1 MAHLANCSCA
11 TCLENAFRDTKDLAA
26 LYLKVRKQI
35 ELREEAWI
43 KQDQARAI
51 RRNLKRETLDQLVF
65 RIDLESK
72 RRSNSS
78 SGFSI

>member
-1 MAHLANCSCA
+1 MACSANCSCA
-11 TCLENAFRDTKDLAA
+11 TCLEIAFRDTHDLAA

-72 RRSNSS
+72 RRSGSS